1 MRAFM
6 RPWRAGV
13 LVAVPALAVLGLA
26 GIPSLAGAATGQ
38 PPPAP
43 AGAATVA
50 PGGPAQAAPRF
61 LSPLPT
67 PVLPAG
73 IARGCNTPA
82 RAGQMQC
89 DVLVNTKARPH
100 AAIKPNAIPTGVGY
114 TPADLQNAYGLTSAA
129 AAPNTGTVAIVDAFN
144 DPNAAADLAKYRTDA
159 GLPTCTVASG
169 CLTIVNQT
177 GGATLPGTD
186 STGGWEIEESTD
198 LDMVSAICPNC
209 KILLVEAKSPSFTDF
224 AQAENY
230 AASQAKFV
238 SNSWGSSA
246 EFTGENSLDSAFNH
260 PGVVI
265 TAASGDFGY
274 GTQYPAT
281 SQLVTSVGG
290 TTLTGASPTTKGTET
305 AWAGTGSGCS
315 TLEPKPSWQTDTNA
329 TTGCLNRTEN
339 DVSAVADPNTGVAV
353 YDTFPN
359 TVGLVSGY
367 NQIGGTSVST
377 PIITS
382 TYALAGTPTAGTYPS
397 SYPYQHT
404 SAFNKVTS
412 GSNGA
417 CESTR
422 LYLCNAA
429 DSLAGYNGPT
439 GEGTPSGVTGFS
451 EGATGD
457 IVTVL
462 NPGTVDIANGVKLT
476 LPVHAVD
483 SVSSQTLTYS
493 ATGLPTG
500 LAINPTTGVI
510 SGTDTGLAGT
520 GSVTVK
526 ATDGTAASGSVTFN
540 MATVASMRAAYFA
553 AAGTVRLAL
562 GGKCLDDTNNS
573 TANGNKIQ
581 IYTCNGGASQNWAF
595 VPDGFPGGAGTVT
608 IHGKCL
614 DIVHASIANGS
625 KVDLWPCTGGGNQQW
640 FLGGFGVLFNPAS
653 GRCLDDPGYSTTNG
667 TQVQIYTCHGT
678 SNQTWTLPASPV
690 QSGVAGKCVDDT
702 AGGTANGTKIQI
714 YGCNG
719 RTTQKWV
726 LATDGTLRIN
736 GKCLDVAGLSLLDG
750 AKIQLSTCTRTNN
763 QPSPNQQWLIGPNG
777 ELINANSGRCLDD
790 PGGSTVNGTQLDQQ
804 DCYGNVSEVW
814 AAT

>member
-1 MRAFM
+1 MAVAPLEVDDTAPQCGEAISPLSLPHGGFMRAFM

-13 LVAVPALAVLGLA
+13 LVAVPALALLGLA
-26 GIPSLAGAATGQ
+26 GMPSLAGAATGQ

-43 AGAATVA
+43 AGAAAVSAGTSA
-50 PGGPAQAAPRF
+50 PAVPHF
-61 LSPLPT
+61 LSPP
-67 PVLPAG
+67 PAVSLPAG
-73 IARGCNTPA
+73 ISPGCATPSQ
-82 RAGQMQC
+82 AGQMAC
-89 DVLVNTKARPH
+89 DLLVNTKAKPR
-100 AAIKPNAIPTGVGY
+100 AAIRPNVFPTGFGY
-114 TPADLQNAYGLTSAA
+114 GPADLQNTYGLTSAA

-144 DPNAAADLAKYRTDA
+144 DPNAEKDLAKYRTDA

-169 CLTIVNQT
+169 CLKIVNQT

-238 SNSWGSSA
+238 SNSWGSVA

-397 SYPYQHT
+397 SYAYQHT
-404 SAFNKVTS
+404 SAFNQITS
-412 GSNGA
+412 GSNGT
-417 CESTR
+417 CEPTR
-422 LYLCNAA
+422 SYLCNAA
-429 DSLAGYNGPT
+429 GSLAGYNGPT
-439 GEGTPSGVTGFS
+439 GLGTPNGVAGFS
-451 EGATGD
+451 EATTGNV
-457 IVTVL
+457 VTVL
-462 NPGTVDIANGVKLT
+462 NPGTVDIANGISLR
-476 LPVHAVD
+476 LPIQAVD
-483 SVSSQTLTYS
+483 SASSALTYS
-493 ATGLPTG
+493 ATGLPAG
-500 LAINPTTGVI
+500 LAINTGTGVI
-510 SGTDTGLAGT
+510 SGTDTGTT
-520 GSVTVK
+520 GSGPVKVT
-526 ATDGTAASGSVTFN
+526 ATDGSASGSVTFN
-540 MATVASMRAAYFA
+540 LATVASMRTSYHAV
-553 AAGTVRLAL
+553 AGPARLAL
-562 GGKCLDDTNNS
+562 GGKCLDDAGNS
-573 TANGNKIQ
+573 A
-581 IYTCNGGASQNWAF
+581 
-595 VPDGFPGGAGTVT
+595 
-608 IHGKCL
+608 
-614 DIVHASIANGS
+614 
-625 KVDLWPCTGGGNQQW
+625 
-640 FLGGFGVLFNPAS
+640 
-653 GRCLDDPGYSTTNG
+653 
-667 TQVQIYTCHGT
+667 
-678 SNQTWTLPASPV
+678 
-690 QSGVAGKCVDDT
+690 
-702 AGGTANGTKIQI
+702 ANGTK
-714 YGCNG
+714 
-719 RTTQKWV
+719 V
-726 LATDGTLRIN
+726 
-736 GKCLDVAGLSLLDG
+736 
-750 AKIQLSTCTRTNN
+750 
-763 QPSPNQQWLIGPNG
+763 
-777 ELINANSGRCLDD
+777 
-790 PGGSTVNGTQLDQQ
+790 
-804 DCYGNVSEVW
+804 
-814 AAT
+814 